1 MIAQLLNSTAT
12 PATAVAG
19 QGQSQGAA
27 EGFAALMQSSG
38 AAGGTSAGEPA
49 TVATPAEVSDPE
61 ASELTETF
69 DTETPEGLMA
79 LLDQTITEL
88 NQGAGQVT
96 PKTAL
101 ANFAEALGEAP
112 VEEVGDL
119 QAVAELAD
127 PELEAAL
134 QEKLN
139 SALRLASGAGQ
150 LSVASAGVPVVGR
163 VSMQQAVSPNEAPSV
178 SLAGSVA
185 EGQGAEVLAGA
196 GIRIIKQSTP
206 AAGMSALADGSVT
219 AQKTADAGAPLTSQL
234 AEASSDTDQSV
245 IRAGANSASAS
256 ALQKTETGTFLAS
269 QSPETSSNADQ
280 SPIMAGAKGATAS
293 AQDPEFSAALK
304 AVDPRLTAA
313 EPFAFKPEPA
323 SILQAAGPNSATE
336 SALRELAAAAPQTG
350 LTSEPVRLSAPAPT
364 PATPPNPAALP
375 EDQLRQHVAQQIRSF
390 ETGDN
395 KMRFSLSPYGM
406 GEIEIEVARSESGRM
421 QIAMTTETASV
432 LNLLRQDREQLL
444 DALQSRGISAD
455 NADLDFQ
462 TFGERG
468 RQDGRAPEGFV
479 QNNTEGSGE
488 PDGAMNSDTGGA
500 QATSLPQ
507 GPGQLDILT

>member
-27 EGFAALMQSSG
+27 EGFAALMQGSG
-38 AAGGTSAGEPA
+38 ATAGTFAGQPA
-49 TVATPAEVSDPE
+49 TVATPAEASDPE

-112 VEEVGDL
+112 VEKVGDL
-119 QAVAELAD
+119 EAVAELAD

-163 VSMQQAVSPNEAPSV
+163 VSMQQEVLPSEAPSV

-196 GIRIIKQSTP
+196 GIRIIKQSPP
-206 AAGMSALADGSVT
+206 AAGMSALADGSVS
-219 AQKTADAGAPLTSQL
+219 AQKTGDAGTSLMSQS
-234 AEASSDTDQSV
+234 AEATLSTDKS
-245 IRAGANSASAS
+245 AN
-256 ALQKTETGTFLAS
+256 
-269 QSPETSSNADQ
+269 
-280 SPIMAGAKGATAS
+280 MAGAKGPSAS
-293 AQDPEFSAALK
+293 AQDPEFSAAMK

-313 EPFAFKPEPA
+313 ESFSVKAEPA
-323 SILQAAGPNSATE
+323 TILQAGAQNSGTE
-336 SALRELAAAAPQTG
+336 AALRELAAAAPQTG

-364 PATPPNPAALP
+364 PATPPNPAAPP
-375 EDQLRQHVAQQIRSF
+375 EEQLRKHVAQQIRSF

-406 GEIEIEVARSESGRM
+406 GEIEIEVVRSESGRM